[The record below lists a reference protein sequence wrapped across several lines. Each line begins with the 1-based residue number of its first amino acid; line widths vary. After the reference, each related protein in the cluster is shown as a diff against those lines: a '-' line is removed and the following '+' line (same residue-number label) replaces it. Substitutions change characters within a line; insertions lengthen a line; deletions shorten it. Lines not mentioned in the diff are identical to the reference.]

1 MDKWLIGLVQSK
13 FDIAGF
19 KLPGCTFGSSGRRC
33 CHPYSSRRNEQRWRS
48 QIMYV
53 SEDAWGAWNQWG
65 KCTKSFWSELS
76 NWRHSPPQSGLAI
89 REIFSSLAFR
99 PMIPRKLPFTQT
111 MHGPSLL
118 VVPKITWASVDL
130 VARWSLCMFCVRLAS
145 WVTCNADTSGFS
157 ETLFGIENA
166 VWPLL
171 MYTLFSISGVKGVLI
186 LLRDLIARCIK
197 PQIGLF

>member
-1 MDKWLIGLVQSK
+1 
-13 FDIAGF
+13 
-19 KLPGCTFGSSGRRC
+19 
-33 CHPYSSRRNEQRWRS
+33 
-48 QIMYV
+48 MYV

-99 PMIPRKLPFTQT
+99 PMIPWKLPFTQT

-118 VVPKITWASVDL
+118 VVPRITWASVDHCACFAFDWPHESRAMLILRAFPRRCL
-130 VARWSLCMFCVRLAS
+130 VSKMPVC
-145 WVTCNADTSGFS
+145 
-157 ETLFGIENA
+157 
-166 VWPLL
+166 PPL